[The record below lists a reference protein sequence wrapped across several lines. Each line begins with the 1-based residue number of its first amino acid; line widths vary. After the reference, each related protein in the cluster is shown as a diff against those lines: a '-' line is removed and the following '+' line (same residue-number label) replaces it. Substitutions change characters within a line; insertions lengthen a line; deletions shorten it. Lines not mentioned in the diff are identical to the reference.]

1 MDQPSF
7 EDSHTNLVIFQ
18 RRLSSILNKY
28 IPIENVVKEA
38 GQLIEK
44 FTALL
49 NVFSKL
55 KITLEA
61 YVCLKAIALVHYGN
75 PTTGNFSVLNY
86 YNVFLEIS

>member
-1 MDQPSF
+1 MCTRCDRADEVEMDQPS
-7 EDSHTNLVIFQ
+7 
-18 RRLSSILNKY
+18 ILNKH

-75 PTTGNFSVLNY
+75 PTTGKFSL
-86 YNVFLEIS
+86 